1 MSEKKALKGGEFLI
15 RETDAADVF
24 IPEEFDEEQKMMA
37 QTCRDFTESRVL
49 PAMDKLEEHDN
60 ELLTKL
66 LKEAGELGL
75 LGISVPEEYE
85 GFGQKFVTSMLTVEE
100 MGKGF
105 SFAVAYSAHTGIGTL
120 PILYFGNEEQK
131 QRVNIT
137 DLINE
142 YEKIEAQIQEL
153 TSRKQQIRNIIYGE
167 LVTQNIEE
175 MSVITTTGTKFVLR
189 IQKTKRERVDVKLL
203 RAELGERAERFI
215 TVTETEFLLI
225 RPAKKNFNELG
236 GE

>member
-1 MSEKKALKGGEFLI
+1 MCHVNPVVEKAP
-15 RETDAADVF
+15 A
-24 IPEEFDEEQKMMA
+24 PERA
-37 QTCRDFTESRVL
+37 
-49 PAMDKLEEHDN
+49 
-60 ELLTKL
+60 
-66 LKEAGELGL
+66 
-75 LGISVPEEYE
+75 
-85 GFGQKFVTSMLTVEE
+85 
-100 MGKGF
+100 
-105 SFAVAYSAHTGIGTL
+105 
-120 PILYFGNEEQK
+120 GNEEQK